1 MVHKLRTTWAE
12 VDLDALENN
21 IKEVKRVSNGKSII
35 GVIKADGY
43 GHGAV
48 DIYKTLLEG
57 GANRF
62 AVAVITEAIELRK
75 AGVEVPIIILGY
87 TAHEFYEEVIDFN
100 IEQTIYSYDD
110 AKTLSNEAIKRNTK
124 VKIHIAV
131 DTGMSRIGFLTSHE
145 EAMEVEKI
153 SKLPGV
159 EIVGMFTH
167 FAVSD
172 EKDKEYTFLQIE
184 RFNNFDEYLK
194 ELGVEI
200 NFKHVSNSAAII
212 ELPEINYQGLRAGI
226 MLYGYYPSKDVDRTT
241 VRLKPVMSLKAKIVH
256 LKNLEAG
263 RSISYGRT
271 FTTERE
277 SKIATLAIGYADG
290 LPRLLTGKG
299 RVIVNGSYAQI
310 VGRVCMDQCM
320 IDVTDIHD
328 VKVGDEVIFIGED
341 KSGNNITADDIG
353 DAIGTIS
360 YEVLC
365 NISKRVPRI
374 YIKNGKTVNI
384 RNYV

>member
-12 VDLDALENN
+12 IDLDALENN
-21 IKEVKRVSNGKSII
+21 IKEVKKVSNGKDII

-48 DIYKTLLEG
+48 DIYSTLLKG
-57 GANRF
+57 GVNKF

-75 AGVEVPIIILGY
+75 AGVDVPIIILGY
-87 TAHEFYEEVIDFN
+87 TSNDFYDEVVDFH
-100 IEQTIYSYDD
+100 IEQTIYSYED
-110 AKTLSNEAIKRNTK
+110 AKTLSNSAIKRNTK

-131 DTGMSRIGFLTSHE
+131 DTGMSRIGFLTNHKD
-145 EAMEVEKI
+145 AKEVEKI

-167 FAVSD
+167 FAVAD
-172 EKDKEYTFLQIE
+172 EKDKDYTFLQLE
-184 RFNNFDEYLK
+184 RFNSFDQYLK

-200 NFKHVSNSAAII
+200 QFKHVSNSAAII
-212 ELPEINYQGLRAGI
+212 DLPEINYQGLRAGI
-226 MLYGYYPSKDVDRTT
+226 MLYGYYPSMDVEKNT
-241 VRLKPVMSLKAKIVH
+241 VNLKRVMSLKSRIVH
-256 LKNLEAG
+256 LKNLESG

-277 SKIATLAIGYADG
+277 SKIATLTIGYADG
-290 LPRLLTGKG
+290 LPRILSGKG
-299 RVIVNGSYAQI
+299 RVIVNGCYAPI
-310 VGRVCMDQCM
+310 VGRICMDQCM
-320 IDVTDIHD
+320 IDVTDVHD

-341 KSGNNITADDIG
+341 KSGNTITADDIG

-365 NISKRVPRI
+365 NISKRVPRV
-374 YIKNGKTVNI
+374 YVKNGETVSI